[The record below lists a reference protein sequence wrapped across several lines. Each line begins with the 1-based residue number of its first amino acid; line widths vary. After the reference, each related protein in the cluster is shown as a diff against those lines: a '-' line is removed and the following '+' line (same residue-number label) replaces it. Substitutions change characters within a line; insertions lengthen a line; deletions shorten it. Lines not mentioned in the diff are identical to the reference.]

1 MGVILA
7 VVAYTF
13 TAQPATRQPSP
24 YDCILIA
31 HRQTRALEMRH
42 CDFSAG
48 RRVKGTVFLVD

>member
-1 MGVILA
+1 MIALA

-24 YDCILIA
+24 YDCVLIA
-31 HRQTRALEMRH
+31 HQHTHALETRH

-48 RRVKGTVFLVD
+48 KRIRGTVFLVD